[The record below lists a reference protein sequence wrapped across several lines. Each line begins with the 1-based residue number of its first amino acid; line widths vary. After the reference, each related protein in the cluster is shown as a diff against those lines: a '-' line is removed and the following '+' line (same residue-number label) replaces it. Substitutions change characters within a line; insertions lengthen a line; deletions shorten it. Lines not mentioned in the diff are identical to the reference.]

1 MFPHFTK
8 RQRIGALILFLI
20 IVLLQLVLFFTPHS
34 EFLSL
39 QPDEISLNHLNKE
52 FVALKQKTQKKGNLK
67 LFPFNPNFITPHK
80 GYVMGMSVSE
90 IQRLKD
96 YRSDNKWINS
106 IAEFQAVTGVSDSLL
121 ALISPYFKF
130 PDWVQ
135 AQNKAKLDRQP
146 IEKLDLNSAT
156 NEQLQDVYGIGPKL
170 AERIINY
177 RNRFEGGFASMF
189 ELKSIYGLTNEVISN
204 INKTFDIKQPRNIK
218 KINLNIATQED
229 LVQVPYIDYEL
240 AYSIIEMRVLKE
252 GFKTVDELTKLKDFP
267 TNKLDIIKL
276 YLHIK

>member
-1 MFPHFTK
+1 
-8 RQRIGALILFLI
+8 
-20 IVLLQLVLFFTPHS
+20 
-34 EFLSL
+34 
-39 QPDEISLNHLNKE
+39 
-52 FVALKQKTQKKGNLK
+52 
-67 LFPFNPNFITPHK
+67 
-80 GYVMGMSVSE
+80 MGMSVSE

-121 ALISPYFKF
+121 ALIAPYFKF

-135 AQNKAKLDRQP
+135 AQNKVKLNRQP

>member
-1 MFPHFTK
+1 
-8 RQRIGALILFLI
+8 
-20 IVLLQLVLFFTPHS
+20 
-34 EFLSL
+34 
-39 QPDEISLNHLNKE
+39 
-52 FVALKQKTQKKGNLK
+52 
-67 LFPFNPNFITPHK
+67 
-80 GYVMGMSVSE
+80 
-90 IQRLKD
+90 
-96 YRSDNKWINS
+96 
-106 IAEFQAVTGVSDSLL
+106 
-121 ALISPYFKF
+121 
-130 PDWVQ
+130 
-135 AQNKAKLDRQP
+135 
-146 IEKLDLNSAT
+146 
-156 NEQLQDVYGIGPKL
+156 
-170 AERIINY
+170 
-177 RNRFEGGFASMF
+177 MF